1 MSANEDGVGA
11 LRTVTP
17 LTGTGENAQMNAI
30 GWVIFLLLAVV
41 LLPLLPVILAILL
54 VSRLLGR

>member
-17 LTGTGENAQMNAI
+17 LTGPGEDAQMNAI
-30 GWVIFLLLAVV
+30 GWVMFLLLVVV